1 MRETVQDKLSEG
13 ILQKDKTKL
22 FPLEQRKNF
31 LEKLQKQILL
41 KRFHKS
47 LKGFD
52 KPTDKRTFEQNK
64 KIDFKI
70 WIFTTFIQCNTIVQL
85 TNYSVPRNNDT
96 NRKVDNLLKVLLRAM
111 HAHFITCRTIG
122 CKEEIFYRENN
133 STNISYLILIISL
146 ENFFENIK
154 N

>member
-85 TNYSVPRNNDT
+85 TNYSVPRNNNT
-96 NRKVDNLLKVLLRAM
+96 NRRVDNFLEVIIIKM
-111 HAHFITCRTIG
+111 HVFFHSG
-122 CKEEIFYRENN
+122 
-133 STNISYLILIISL
+133 LIIYDFHNL
-146 ENFFENIK
+146 WHEIYVIVYDICN
-154 N
+154 

>member
-85 TNYSVPRNNDT
+85 TNYSVPRNN
-96 NRKVDNLLKVLLRAM
+96 NNFKEKLLLLLLRTM
-111 HAHFITCRTIG
+111 HAHFITCRTLG
-122 CKEEIFYRENN
+122 CKEEIFYG
-133 STNISYLILIISL
+133 
-146 ENFFENIK
+146 
-154 N
+154 

>member
-1 MRETVQDKLSEG
+1 MGINLSYAGGNIPIE
-13 ILQKDKTKL
+13 TKL

-70 WIFTTFIQCNTIVQL
+70 
-85 TNYSVPRNNDT
+85 
-96 NRKVDNLLKVLLRAM
+96 
-111 HAHFITCRTIG
+111 
-122 CKEEIFYRENN
+122 
-133 STNISYLILIISL
+133 
-146 ENFFENIK
+146 
-154 N
+154 